1 MTKAIRNALG
11 WLGRPHLV
19 EFDYR
24 DAGGVQHGRCYVRY
38 LFGGHERVKRLMSSY
53 GYTNIHIV

>member
-1 MTKAIRNALG
+1 MTKAVKIVLA
-11 WLGRPHLV
+11 WLGKPHLV

-24 DAGGVQHGRCYVRY
+24 DAVGLHHGRCYVRY
-38 LFGGHERVKRLMSSY
+38 LFGGQDQVKRLLSSF

>member
-1 MTKAIRNALG
+1 MKDAIRRLFE
-11 WLGRPHLV
+11 LLIKPHLV

-24 DAGGVQHGRCYVRY
+24 DRVGAHHGRCYVHY
-38 LFGGHERVKRLMSSY
+38 LFGGEQRVKRLLSSF

>member
-1 MTKAIRNALG
+1 MMKAIERLME
-11 WLGRPHLV
+11 WLGRPHRV

-24 DAGGVQHGRCYVRY
+24 DSVGVHHGSCYVRY
-38 LFGGHERVKRLMSSY
+38 LFGGHERVKRMLSSF